1 MKMTEFN
8 NGKPYHGSDKI
19 SNGRLEGATGE
30 TDYFYFF
37 CPKCPDREVMR
48 ILEYGE
54 HGRVDANKY
63 NSACKSK
70 AKYGFTLVFKLH
82 CEQCGHTDF
91 VKISNTGWQG
101 GKHAE
106 ILRKA

>member
-1 MKMTEFN
+1 MAKFN
-8 NGKPYHGSDKI
+8 NGRPYHGSEKI
-19 SNGRLEGATGE
+19 TQGRLGGATDR

-37 CPKCPDREVMR
+37 CPKCPDREIMR

-54 HGRVDANKY
+54 HVKQPTNPY
-63 NSACKSK
+63 NTQCKSK

-82 CEQCGHTDF
+82 CEKCGCTDF

-101 GKHAE
+101 GKHSEA
-106 ILRKA
+106 LGL